1 VVQEK
6 TIIIMSRRL
15 LINLLLLICVIG
27 LAVFLGTNKQQEI
40 VEPEVTLTDIQPDSI
55 HVIHIERQDLDD
67 IIFQKQGNN
76 WTMQSPFKLP
86 ANPSRIRVMLSLL
99 QAHSYDHFSAPDN
112 DLTPYMLAVPAV
124 SIVLNDTR
132 IAFGDTNPL
141 EEKLRYVLV
150 KDTVHIINDSMF
162 YQLQASA
169 TFFLDAKLIS
179 PDATIK
185 TIYLPEL
192 KIENTEGGKMSGA
205 HQQIINAWQQVESI
219 FVRKYEKI
227 EAIDTIKI
235 EFKTGELIEFI
246 IVSDR
251 PNLILARPE
260 RGIQYHISNTVSDSL
275 FPVKLETGTT
285 TKQSE

>member
-1 VVQEK
+1 
-6 TIIIMSRRL
+6 MSRRL
-15 LINLLLLICVIG
+15 VINLLLSLCVIG
-27 LAVFLGTNKQQEI
+27 LAIFLSRGGNKEVI
-40 VEPEVTLTDIQPDSI
+40 EPEVTLTDIQPESI
-55 HVIHIERQDLDD
+55 HVIHIERRDLDD

-76 WTMQSPFKLP
+76 WMMQSPFDLP
-86 ANPSRIRVMLSLL
+86 ANSSRIRVMLSLL

-132 IAFGDTNPL
+132 VAFGDTNPL

-150 KDTVHIINDSMF
+150 KDAVHIINDSMF
-162 YQLQASA
+162 HQLQASP
-169 TFFLDAKLIS
+169 TFFLDTKLIP

-192 KIENTEGGKMSGA
+192 KIDNTEDGKMSGA
-205 HQQIINAWQQVESI
+205 QHQIINSWKQVEAVS
-219 FVRKYEKI
+219 VRKYEEI
-227 EAIDTIKI
+227 EAIDTIRI
-235 EFKTGELIEFI
+235 ELETGELIEFI
-246 IVSDR
+246 IVSNR

-275 FPVKLETGTT
+275 FPTKPETENTP
-285 TKQSE
+285 KQSE